1 MAHTYKFRPDDTE
14 DERDVRKMR
23 SEYNRREDRKIER
36 MLARQMVEDNHAQH

>member
-1 MAHTYKFRPDDTE
+1 MAHTYKYRPDDTE

-36 MLARQMVEDNHAQH
+36 MLARQMEEQAHV